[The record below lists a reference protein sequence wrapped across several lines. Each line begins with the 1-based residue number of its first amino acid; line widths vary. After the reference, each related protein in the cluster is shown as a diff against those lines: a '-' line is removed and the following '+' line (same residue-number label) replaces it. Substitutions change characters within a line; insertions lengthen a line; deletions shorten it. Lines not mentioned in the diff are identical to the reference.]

1 MWAARWSSTD
11 WASWQ
16 DLVTLLSTGT
26 SGGTP
31 ASKDP
36 CQLHPPYPPSGQT
49 SCCYMSQP
57 STITIPHHPAFVTL
71 SPFRTHLAPHG
82 NLWGISGLGVKLLL
96 GNLPVVKSPACPQD
110 CHIQFSA
117 SKYFSFRFNSAS
129 SLLFTCSLLITV
141 VCFRRC
147 LLLNIKHEN
156 VISKAPYP
164 NSNHFHNLS

>member
-1 MWAARWSSTD
+1 MAVGRPAVCHRLSSLAERWSPCSPH
-11 WASWQ
+11 Q
-16 DLVTLLSTGT
+16 
-26 SGGTP
+26 
-31 ASKDP
+31 DP
-36 CQLHPPYPPSGQT
+36 CRPQKHPL
-49 SCCYMSQP
+49 CCYMSRAINDP
-57 STITIPHHPAFVTL
+57 SHHPAFVTL
-71 SPFRTHLAPHG
+71 SPFRTHLAPHA

-96 GNLPVVKSPACPQD
+96 GNPQVVKSLACPQD